1 MTQLH
6 LFLVKSNTYKKLN
19 LFDLA
24 AIRIKNSDV
33 KAQVN
38 EGDLIEIISPFVN
51 SENFIGMI
59 TKVDEKT
66 MTVYHADIRKE
77 IMWNRFVN
85 CLIHKV

>member
-1 MTQLH
+1 
-6 LFLVKSNTYKKLN
+6 VKSNTYKKLN

-59 TKVDEKT
+59 TKVNEKT